1 MKNLFSNLFILILC
15 FGAFA
20 QAPQKMSYQ
29 AVIRN
34 STNNLVANTTVNIR
48 ISVLQGSINGTAIYV
63 ETQTPTTNANGLVTL
78 EIGSGKIVTGTFDGI
93 NWANGPYFIKTETA
107 TSSTGNYSI
116 IGTSQLMSV
125 PYALYA
131 KTAGSVSGSSNG
143 FTHYIGELY
152 QGGIVVSVWK
162 KDGVEHGLIASLT
175 DLSTSQVWSS
185 VGALLIGT
193 TAQSSRNG
201 QANTTAVISQTGHTS
216 SAASLC
222 DNYTSGGYSDWY
234 LPAIWELNQCYDAAL
249 SVNEVLGDTNGFQYT
264 SLYWSSTENTNNGS
278 WCQRIG
284 NGAVAYSNKATAQS
298 VRAVRR
304 F

>member
-1 MKNLFSNLFILILC
+1 MKNLYLFLFSILFC
-15 FGAFA
+15 FGVLA
-20 QAPQKMSYQ
+20 QPPQKISYQ

-34 STNNLVANTTVNIR
+34 STNILVSNSLLSMK
-48 ISVLQGSINGTAIYV
+48 ISILQGSLIGTAVYV

-93 NWANGPYFIKTETA
+93 DWAKGPYFIKTETA
-107 TSSTGNYSI
+107 TSTTSNYSI

-131 KTAGSVSGSSNG
+131 KTAGSVSGSSTG

-201 QANTTAVISQTGHTS
+201 QANTTAIISQTGHTS

-249 SVNEVLGDTNGFQYT
+249 SVNEVLGDTNGFQYAA
-264 SLYWSSTENTNNGS
+264 LYWSSTENTNNGS

-284 NGAVAYSNKATAQS
+284 NGAISYGNKATAQS

>member
-1 MKNLFSNLFILILC
+1 MKNLFFNLFILILC

-48 ISVLQGSINGTAIYV
+48 ISVLQGSINGNSIYV

-78 EIGSGKIVTGTFDGI
+78 EIGTGKIVTGTFDGI

-107 TSSTGNYSI
+107 INGNYSI

-131 KTAGSVSGSSNG
+131 KTAGSVSGSSTG
-143 FTHYIGELY
+143 FTHFIGELF
-152 QGGIVVSVWK
+152 QGGIIVSVWK

-175 DLSTSQVWSS
+175 DLSSSQVWSNVS
-185 VGALLIGT
+185 AVLIGT
-193 TAQSSRNG
+193 NAQSSRNG
-201 QANTTAVISQTGHTS
+201 LANSTSIMSQLGHNY

-234 LPAIWELNQCYDAAL
+234 LPAIWELNQCYNAAL
-249 SVNEVLGDTNGFQYT
+249 SVNEVLGDVNGFQT
-264 SLYWSSTENTNNGS
+264 TNLYWSSTENTNNGS

-284 NGAVAYSNKATAQS
+284 NGAILTSQKATPQS

>member
-107 TSSTGNYSI
+107 INGNYSI

-131 KTAGSVSGSSNG
+131 KTAGSVSGSSTG
-143 FTHYIGELY
+143 FTHFIGELF
-152 QGGIVVSVWK
+152 QGGIIVSVWK

-175 DLSTSQVWSS
+175 DLSSSQVWSNVS
-185 VGALLIGT
+185 AVLIGT
-193 TAQSSRNG
+193 NAQSSRNG
-201 QANTTAVISQTGHTS
+201 LANSTSIMSQLGHTY

-234 LPAIWELNQCYDAAL
+234 LPAIWELNQCYNAAL
-249 SVNEVLGDTNGFQYT
+249 SVNEVLGDVNGFQT
-264 SLYWSSTENTNNGS
+264 TNLYWSSTENTNNGS

-284 NGAVAYSNKATAQS
+284 NGAILTSQKATPQS

>member
-1 MKNLFSNLFILILC
+1 MKNLFTFLLTFILC
-15 FGAFA
+15 FGVFA

-34 STNNLVANTTVNIR
+34 SANKLIVSELVNMK
-48 ISVLQGSINGTAIYV
+48 ISILQGSIIGNAVYV
-63 ETQTPTTNANGLVTL
+63 EAQSPTTNSNGLVTL
-78 EIGSGKIVTGTFDGI
+78 EIGLGKIVTGTFDGI

-107 TSSTGNYSI
+107 TVSSGNYSI

-131 KTAGSVSGSSNG
+131 KTAGSVSGSTTG
-143 FTHYIGELY
+143 FVHYIGELY

-175 DLSTSQVWSS
+175 DLSTSQAWSS
-185 VGALLIGT
+185 VSASLIGIS
-193 TAQSSRNG
+193 AQSPRNG
-201 QANTTAVISQTGHTS
+201 LANANAIITQTGHTS

-222 DNYTSGGYSDWY
+222 DNYTSGVYSDWY

-249 SVNEVLGDTNGFQYT
+249 TINEVLGDTNGFQYT
-264 SLYWSSTENTNNGS
+264 TLYWSSTENTNNGS

-284 NGAVAYSNKATAQS
+284 NGAISYSNKATAQS

>member
-1 MKNLFSNLFILILC
+1 MKNIFAILLTFILC
-15 FGAFA
+15 FGVFA

-34 STNNLVANTTVNIR
+34 STNKLIVSELVNMK
-48 ISVLQGSINGTAIYV
+48 ISILQGSIIGTAVYV

-78 EIGSGKIVTGTFDGI
+78 EIGLGKIVTGTFDGI
-93 NWANGPYFIKTETA
+93 NWANGPFFIKTETA
-107 TSSTGNYSI
+107 TVSSGNYSI

-131 KTAGSVSGSSNG
+131 KTAGSVSGSTTG
-143 FTHYIGELY
+143 FVHYIGELY
-152 QGGIVVSVWK
+152 QGGIIVSVWK

-175 DLSTSQVWSS
+175 DLSTSQAWSS
-185 VGALLIGT
+185 VSSMLIGA

-201 QANTTAVISQTGHTS
+201 QANTSAVMSQTGHAS

-222 DNYTSGGYSDWY
+222 DNYSSGVYSDWY

-249 SVNEVLGDTNGFQYT
+249 TINEVLGDTNGFQYGA
-264 SLYWSSTENTNNGS
+264 LYWSSTENTNNGS

-284 NGAVAYSNKATAQS
+284 NGAISYNNKAIAQS